1 MSDLDLAAFKAKL
14 SGIESEHATRMAEV
28 RQKFDESAKATQES
42 HDNFADRKQRL
53 TERLREMNRK
63 QRGEGKD
70 RNKELSFG
78 LEDETAAQHD
88 DLAEELAQ
96 IEKERQARE
105 LRAQSEGF
113 MRGPA
118 EAPQQQFGQQFGQQP
133 VRQPPVVQQPVAP
146 PPPVRQPPPPR
157 RPQRPVV
164 DDDDDLS
171 NQSWLS

>member
-14 SGIESEHATRMAEV
+14 SGIASEHSAKMADV
-28 RQKFDESAKATQES
+28 RQKFDESTKATQES
-42 HDNFADRKQRL
+42 HDKFADRKQRL

-63 QRGEGKD
+63 QRGEVKD

-78 LEDETAAQHD
+78 LEDETAGPHD

-113 MRGPA
+113 LRGPNA
-118 EAPQQQFGQQFGQQP
+118 APQQP
-133 VRQPPVVQQPVAP
+133 VRQPPMVQQPVAP
-146 PPPVRQPPPPR
+146 PPPPVRQPPPPPR

>member
-1 MSDLDLAAFKAKL
+1 VSDLDLAAFKAKL
-14 SGIESEHATRMAEV
+14 SGIESEHSARMADV
-28 RQKFDESAKATQES
+28 KQKFDESTKATQED
-42 HDNFADRKQRL
+42 HDKFADRKQRL
-53 TERLREMNRK
+53 TERLREMART
-63 QRGEGKD
+63 QRGEGKE

-113 MRGPA
+113 LRVPN
-118 EAPQQQFGQQFGQQP
+118 EVPRQP
-133 VRQPPVVQQPVAP
+133 VRQPPVIQQPVAPP

-164 DDDDDLS
+164 DDDDDMS

>member
-14 SGIESEHATRMAEV
+14 AGIESEHSSRMADA
-28 RQKFDESAKATQES
+28 RQKFDESTKATQES
-42 HDNFADRKQRL
+42 HDKFADRKQRL

-63 QRGEGKD
+63 QRGEGKE

-78 LEDETAAQHD
+78 LEDETAGPHD

-113 MRGPA
+113 MRGPDVP
-118 EAPQQQFGQQFGQQP
+118 APP
-133 VRQPPVVQQPVAP
+133 VRQPPVVQQPMAP

-164 DDDDDLS
+164 DDDDDMS

>member
-14 SGIESEHATRMAEV
+14 SGIESEHSTRMAEA
-28 RQKFDESAKATQES
+28 RQKFDESTKATQES
-42 HDNFADRKQRL
+42 HDKFADRKQRL
-53 TERLREMNRK
+53 TARLREMARA

-78 LEDETAAQHD
+78 LEDESAAPHD

-105 LRAQSEGF
+105 LRAQSEAF
-113 MRGPA
+113 MRGPDV
-118 EAPQQQFGQQFGQQP
+118 APQRH
-133 VRQPPVVQQPVAP
+133 VRQPPAIEHPPVTP
-146 PPPVRQPPPPR
+146 PPPIRQAPPPR
-157 RPQRPVV
+157 RPQRPPV

>member
-14 SGIESEHATRMAEV
+14 AGIESEHSSRMADAKE
-28 RQKFDESAKATQES
+28 KFAESTKQTQEN
-42 HDNFADRKQRL
+42 HDKFADRKQRL
-53 TERLREMNRK
+53 AERLREMARTQHGGGQPK
-63 QRGEGKD
+63 E

-78 LEDETAAQHD
+78 LDDETAIAKD
-88 DLAEELAQ
+88 DLDEEVERIAKEWRAQ
-96 IEKERQARE
+96 D

-113 MRGPA
+113 MTGVRP
-118 EAPQQQFGQQFGQQP
+118 EPQRP
-133 VRQPPVVQQPVAP
+133 VQQPPVVQQPVAP
-146 PPPVRQPPPPR
+146 PPPVRQAPPR

>member
-14 SGIESEHATRMAEV
+14 SGIESEHSTRMAEA

-42 HDNFADRKQRL
+42 HDKFADRKQRL
-53 TERLREMNRK
+53 TSRLREMARN

-113 MRGPA
+113 MRGPNDA
-118 EAPQQQFGQQFGQQP
+118 APQHP

-146 PPPVRQPPPPR
+146 PPPIRQAPPPR
-157 RPQRPVV
+157 RPARPPV

>member
-14 SGIESEHATRMAEV
+14 AGIESEHSTRMADV
-28 RQKFDESAKATQES
+28 RQKFDESAKVTQES
-42 HDNFADRKQRL
+42 HDQFADRKQRL
-53 TERLREMNRK
+53 TERLREMARN
-63 QRGEGKD
+63 QRGEGKE

-113 MRGPA
+113 LRGPNV
-118 EAPQQQFGQQFGQQP
+118 APQQP

-146 PPPVRQPPPPR
+146 PPPVRQPPPPPR

>member
-14 SGIESEHATRMAEV
+14 SGIESEHSTRMAEA

-42 HDNFADRKQRL
+42 HDKFADRKQRL
-53 TERLREMNRK
+53 TERLREMGRN

-88 DLAEELAQ
+88 DLADELAQ

-113 MRGPA
+113 MRGPS
-118 EAPQQQFGQQFGQQP
+118 EAPVQP
-133 VRQPPVVQQPVAP
+133 VRQPPVIQQPVAP

-157 RPQRPVV
+157 RPQRPAV

>member
-1 MSDLDLAAFKAKL
+1 MSELDLAAFKAKL
-14 SGIESEHATRMAEV
+14 SGIESEHSTRMAEA
-28 RQKFDESAKATQES
+28 RQKFDESTKATQES
-42 HDNFADRKQRL
+42 HDKFADRKQRL
-53 TERLREMNRK
+53 TSRLREMARN

-78 LEDETAAQHD
+78 LEDETAGPHD

-113 MRGPA
+113 MRGPN
-118 EAPQQQFGQQFGQQP
+118 EAPQHQ

-157 RPQRPVV
+157 RQRPPV

>member
-14 SGIESEHATRMAEV
+14 SGIASEHSSRMADV

-42 HDNFADRKQRL
+42 HDKFADRKQRL
-53 TERLREMNRK
+53 TARLREMARN
-63 QRGEGKD
+63 QRGENQHAH
-70 RNKELSFG
+70 RAKELSFG
-78 LEDETAAQHD
+78 LEDESAAPHD

-105 LRAQSEGF
+105 LRAQSEAF
-113 MRGPA
+113 MSGRHTVA
-118 EAPQQQFGQQFGQQP
+118 EAP
-133 VRQPPVVQQPVAP
+133 VRQPPAVAQPVAPPPQLP
-146 PPPVRQPPPPR
+146 PPPVRQPPPSR
-157 RPQRPVV
+157 RPRPPV

>member
-14 SGIESEHATRMAEV
+14 SGIESEHSTRMAEA

-42 HDNFADRKQRL
+42 HDKFADRKQRL
-53 TERLREMNRK
+53 TERLREMARN

-78 LEDETAAQHD
+78 LEDETAAPQD
-88 DLAEELAQ
+88 DLADELAQ

-118 EAPQQQFGQQFGQQP
+118 AAPVQP
-133 VRQPPVVQQPVAP
+133 VRQPPVIQQPVAP

-157 RPQRPVV
+157 RPQRPAV